1 MRFRAAMLAACVHA
15 HGTLEYPPSRAMG
28 VGSTGTD
35 LDSWTSSSV
44 CGEPYGS
51 CYWFTELVGINGL
64 GPFPAEGHVPATQ
77 TPAYA
82 PGTAPIE
89 GSGCGAAG
97 GGPTNNYPRAGT
109 APKMYTQGQDG
120 VTLPPISQWT
130 PPTWKVG
137 DTVDVAFGIN
147 ADHRGQCMC
156 SATRIP
162 A

>member
-109 APKMYTQGQDG
+109 ARAQDVYAG
-120 VTLPPISQWT
+120 TGRGHS
-130 PPTWKVG
+130 PT
-137 DTVDVAFGIN
+137 DFTVD
-147 ADHRGQCMC
+147 
-156 SATRIP
+156 P
-162 A
+162 ANVEGGRHGGRRFRNQRRS